1 MKLSLNWL
9 TQYIDHGLTADELS
23 FRLTM
28 AGLEVERVEKVGADT
43 VFEIEVTPNRPD
55 ALCMLGL
62 AREVSAIVDRDLN
75 VPARGA
81 YADPAAVDIT
91 IDNPADCARYI
102 GTRIDG
108 VSVRPF
114 PADKS
119 LFLQA
124 FGNKPIAN
132 IVDITNFVLF
142 EFGQPLHAFD
152 FDKLEG
158 GKIIVRRAKKGEK
171 IITLDEV
178 ERTLDESILVIADAR
193 KPVAIAGI
201 MGGRDTGVT
210 ASTKRILL
218 ESASFDL
225 GMIRRASRKLGLTS
239 DSCYRFERGIAWKT
253 IEAASN
259 RATDLILELAGG
271 VVTGRRDAVAK
282 APALKQ
288 VEVSVSLSD
297 IQKLLGAPLDLKRAE
312 KILKRLGCVVAAT
325 VDTITVVAPHFRND
339 IQIKEDVIEEVA
351 RIVGYDNLP
360 MSLPQVPAVNIA
372 VDQEKETFNSRLAE
386 NFVGLGY
393 NQVVT
398 YALVG
403 GAALARTK
411 YQGPVIKLQ
420 NAMSAEQEL
429 MRPTALPNM
438 LIVAAANMNRGQ
450 RDLKLFEIGKRYL
463 PCGDTLDFTQGERW
477 TLSVLV
483 SGKREA
489 DWRSVKRLPLD
500 LFDIKGAVEEALGRL
515 RVKGCVF
522 TSAEDPAFEL
532 GQAAAVN
539 IDGKPAGK
547 AGKVAD
553 DILASFDI
561 KKAAVYFAEID
572 IELARDVVIPRPKF
586 ALIEEF
592 PAMVRDIS
600 LAVKDVSFEA
610 IKALCLANGQGLL
623 KRIDFVEL
631 YSGDKLEAGFKGY
644 VLSLMYQS
652 SERTLTDVEV
662 NGLHENIAAR
672 LVEALGVKR
681 R

>member
-9 TQYIDHGLTADELS
+9 NQYIDHGLTADELS

-28 AGLEVERVEKVGADT
+28 AGLEVEHVEKAGNDT

-55 ALCMLGL
+55 CLSMLGL
-62 AREVSAIVDRDLN
+62 AREVSAIVDKELK
-75 VPARGA
+75 VPVVGV
-81 YADPAAVDIT
+81 YADSASVDIS
-91 IDNPADCARYI
+91 IENAADCARYI

-108 VSVRPF
+108 ISVRPF
-114 PADKS
+114 AADKS

-124 FGNKPIAN
+124 FGNKPISN

-152 FDKLEG
+152 HDKLEG
-158 GKIIVRRAKKGEK
+158 EKIIVRRARKGEK
-171 IITLDEV
+171 IITLDDV

-210 ASTKRILL
+210 ASTKRVLL

-225 GMIRRASRKLGLTS
+225 GIIRRASRKLGLTS
-239 DSCYRFERGIAWKT
+239 DSCYRFERGIAWRT
-253 IEAASN
+253 AEAASN

-271 VVTGRRDAVAK
+271 TVVGRRDVVAK
-282 APALKQ
+282 EPASQ
-288 VEVSVSLSD
+288 RTPVVVSVND
-297 IQKLLGAPLDLKRAE
+297 IQKLLGAPLDLVRAE
-312 KILKRLGCVVAAT
+312 KILKRLGCVVAAAEKA
-325 VDTITVVAPHFRND
+325 ITVIPPYFRND

-360 MSLPQVPAVNIA
+360 MTLPQVPAVNIV
-372 VDQEKETFNSRLAE
+372 VDQEKETFHSRLTDC
-386 NFVGLGY
+386 FVGLGY

-403 GAALARTK
+403 SAALAKTN

-438 LIVAAANMNRGQ
+438 LVVAAANMNRGQ
-450 RDLKLFEIGKRYL
+450 RDLKLFEIGKKYL
-463 PCGDTLDFTQGERW
+463 PGGERW
-477 TLSVLV
+477 ILSVLV
-483 SGKREA
+483 SGRRDP
-489 DWRSVKRLPLD
+489 DWRAPKRQALD
-500 LFDIKGAVEEALGRL
+500 LFDIKGAVEESFGRL
-515 RVKGCVF
+515 RVKNCVF
-522 TSAEDPAFEL
+522 TQAQDAAFDL
-532 GQAAAVN
+532 GQSAAVM
-539 IDGKPAGK
+539 IDGKAAGK

-553 DILASFDI
+553 DILGKFDI

-572 IELARDVVIPRPKF
+572 IEIACDAVVPRPKF
-586 ALIEEF
+586 AAIDEF

-600 LAVKDVSFEA
+600 LAVKEGSFDA
-610 IKALCLANGQGLL
+610 IKTLCLENGQGVL

-631 YSGDKLEAGFKGY
+631 YCGDKLEAGHKGY
-644 VLSLMYQS
+644 VLSMLYQS
-652 SERTLTDVEV
+652 SERTLTDDEV
-662 NGLHENIAAR
+662 NGLHEIIVAK
-672 LVEALGVKR
+672 LIEKLGVKR

>member
-1 MKLSLNWL
+1 MKLSINWL
-9 TQYIDHGLTADELS
+9 KQYIDHGLTADELS

-28 AGLEVERVEKVGADT
+28 AGLEVEHVERVGSDT
-43 VFEIEVTPNRPD
+43 VFEIEITPNRPD
-55 ALCMLGL
+55 ALSLLGL
-62 AREVSAIVDRDLN
+62 AREVSAIVDKDLRFPL
-75 VPARGA
+75 VGE
-81 YADPAAVDIT
+81 YEDSAAVDIM
-91 IDNPADCARYI
+91 IENPADCARYI

-108 VSVRPF
+108 ITVRPF

-119 LFLQA
+119 ILLQA
-124 FGNKPIAN
+124 FGNKPISN

-158 GKIIVRRAKKGEK
+158 GRIIVRRARKGEK
-171 IITLDEV
+171 ITTLDDV
-178 ERTLDESILVIADAR
+178 ERTIDESILVIADAV

-239 DSCYRFERGIAWKT
+239 DSCYRFERGIAWRT
-253 IEAASN
+253 AEAASN
-259 RATDLILELAGG
+259 RATDLVLELAGG
-271 VVTGRRDAVAK
+271 AVVGRRDVVARE
-282 APALKQ
+282 PVSRR
-288 VEVSVSLSD
+288 VEVVVTLND
-297 IQKLLGAPLDLKRAE
+297 IQKLLGAPLDLGRAE
-312 KILKRLGCVVAAT
+312 KILKRLGCIVALS
-325 VDTITVVAPHFRND
+325 DKSITVIAPHFRND
-339 IQIKEDVIEEVA
+339 IGIKEDVIEEVA

-360 MSLPQVPAVNIA
+360 MSLPQVPAVNIT
-372 VDQEKETFNSRLAE
+372 VDQEKETFNSRLTDCFA
-386 NFVGLGY
+386 GLGF

-398 YALVG
+398 YSLVG
-403 GAALARTK
+403 SAALAKTN
-411 YQGPVIKLQ
+411 YQGAVIKLQ
-420 NAMSAEQEL
+420 NAMSAEQEM

-463 PCGDTLDFTQGERW
+463 PGGERW

-483 SGKREA
+483 SGRREA
-489 DWRSVKRLPLD
+489 DWRAPKRLALD
-500 LFDIKGAVEEALGRL
+500 LFDIKGAVEEAVGKL
-515 RVKGCVF
+515 RVKGCLF
-522 TSAEDPAFEL
+522 ASAEDAAFDL
-532 GQAAAVN
+532 GQAAVVS
-539 IDGKPAGK
+539 IDGKAAGR
-547 AGKVAD
+547 AGKVAEEV
-553 DILASFDI
+553 LGKFEI

-572 IELARDVVIPRPKF
+572 LELAVEAIIPRAKF
-586 ALIEEF
+586 SAIEEF

-610 IKALCLANGQGLL
+610 IKALGLANGQGLL
-623 KRIDFVEL
+623 KKIDFVEL
-631 YSGDKLEAGFKGY
+631 YCGDKIETGYKGY

-652 SERTLTDVEV
+652 SERTLTDDEV
-662 NGLHENIAAR
+662 NGLHEGITAK
-672 LVEALGVKR
+672 LLSTLGVIR